1 MAQLLV
7 QAGLPPP
14 GCLPVDPDDQAL
26 VPPSTVK
33 LAPVA
38 TVKIR

>member
-7 QAGLPPP
+7 QVGLAPT
-14 GCLPVDPDDQAL
+14 GVSARDSDDQAL

-33 LAPVA
+33 LAPVM
-38 TVKIR
+38 